1 MRHVISVY
9 VDNKFGVLARVSGL
23 FMRRGFNIDSLT
35 VGETEDPDFSRI
47 TVTVHG
53 NESLRDQVV
62 NQLTKLYNVKRVKSL
77 SYDETTEREL
87 LLIKVANTSKKRNE
101 IISATEVYRGTIVDY
116 SSNSITI
123 EITGEPNKIS
133 SFIER
138 MKPVG
143 IIELCRTGIVALE
156 RGINTLGE

>member
-133 SFIER
+133 SFIEL

>member
-1 MRHVISVY
+1 VRHVISVY

-133 SFIER
+133 SFIEL

>member
-35 VGETEDPDFSRI
+35 VGETEDTDFSRI

-133 SFIER
+133 SFIEL